1 VEQDVR
7 ALSLGQ
13 QSLWLFHK
21 LIPESAAYNEASAAS
36 FTPGPDVPTLERAV
50 SAVADRHELLRSR
63 FDELGGR
70 PVRIVCA
77 ADLVRLEVR
86 RLSDGEDARAAA
98 RAVSVQPFRLTDTGV
113 FRVVL
118 LLSDHDAVL
127 VVVIHHIASDA
138 LSQRLVWRDLIEAY
152 RAGRLGVEPDW
163 PPMSGKFDDYVAKER
178 ALLDSPRGIELR
190 RYWEKICD
198 GAEAAVLPTDRP
210 RPTRPAFAGAT
221 HRATFPEEL
230 VQLVRAAAG
239 SLGATPFAVLLGVF
253 QALLFRYTGQRDFAV
268 GCPAS
273 VRRTRSLRE
282 VVGLLVNPIVLRAGF
297 DGGTTFADTIA
308 EAGRQLGDATFRA
321 GYPFTLLTADR
332 AGDDPLFR
340 IAITIVKPRHDDGL
354 PAIAGGQIDV
364 AGHRLMRI
372 DLPHLEGQF
381 DLSLEITHSPDSL
394 TTEFR
399 YDVELFEPAT
409 IERLA
414 GHFLRLLSVACAHP
428 DSVVSQAPLVDH
440 AERRR
445 LIALGTG
452 TETPA

>member
-1 VEQDVR
+1 MEQDVR

-13 QSLWLFHK
+13 QSLWLFHN
-21 LIPESAAYNEASAAS
+21 LVPESTAYNEASAAS
-36 FTPGPDVPTLERAV
+36 FSPWPDIPTLERAV
-50 SAVADRHELLRSR
+50 SAVADRHELLRSK
-63 FDELGGR
+63 FTELEGR

-86 RLSDGEDARAAA
+86 WLPDGEDARAAA
-98 RAVSVQPFRLTDTGV
+98 RAVAARPFALTDTGA

-118 LLSDHDAVL
+118 LLREHEAVL

-152 RAGRLGVEPDW
+152 RASRLDVEPDW
-163 PPMSGKFDDYVAKER
+163 PALSGRFDDYVAKER

-221 HRATFPEEL
+221 HRATLPEEL
-230 VQLVRAAAG
+230 VRLVHTAAG
-239 SLGATPFAVLLGVF
+239 GLGATPFAVLLGVF
-253 QALLFRYTGQRDFAV
+253 QALIFRYTGQHDFTV

-297 DGGTTFADTIA
+297 GGATTFAETIA
-308 EAGRQLGDATFRA
+308 EAGGQLGAATFRA
-321 GYPFTLLTADR
+321 GYPFALLAADR
-332 AGDDPLFR
+332 AADDPLFR
-340 IAITIVKPRHDDGL
+340 IAITMVKPQHDDRL
-354 PAIAGGQIDV
+354 PAIAGGRINV
-364 AGHRLMRI
+364 AGHLLERV

-381 DLSLEITHSPDSL
+381 DLSLEITHSPGSL

-414 GHFLRLLSVACAHP
+414 GHFLRLISVACAEP
-428 DSVVSQAPLVDH
+428 DSVVAKAPMIDH
-440 AERRR
+440 AEQRR
-445 LIALGTG
+445 LLALGTG
-452 TETPA
+452 TETLA